1 MTYVKPSIDVSDS
14 IHFHSINTSV
24 SVGNGGDG
32 YSYGNIINKPYS
44 YIDQSNSA
52 GSTNT
57 VDGHKVHS
65 SIDADTHAHQSNTA
79 TVNQDAYI
87 MAGIGGN
94 GGNDNMVLNSGNVE
108 VQLDSHLHI

>member
-1 MTYVKPSIDVSDS
+1 MTITATDS
-14 IHFHSINTSV
+14 IHFHSISTGSN
-24 SVGNGGDG
+24 VGNGGNGYFDG
-32 YSYGNIINKPYS
+32 YISNNPVFTAT
-44 YIDQSNSA
+44 QSNSA

>member
-1 MTYVKPSIDVSDS
+1 MSIKIYANDS
-14 IHFHSINTSV
+14 IHIPSFHV
-24 SVGNGGDG
+24 STNVGTGGNGYSDG
-32 YSYGNIINKPYS
+32 PIINKTIS
-44 YIDQSNSA
+44 DISQSNTA

-79 TVNQDAYI
+79 TVDQSAYI

-94 GGNDNMVLNSGNVE
+94 GGSNNMVLDSGNVE
-108 VQLDSHLHI
+108 VQLDSHIHV